1 MSGPHCAVMA
11 LQLGLVGFLVVG
23 ASVVLVAVG
32 VDETGAEVG
41 LDVTGAAV
49 GASVVLVV
57 GFSETTEDVG

>member
-1 MSGPHCAVMA
+1 MA

-41 LDVTGAAV
+41 FDVTWAAV

-57 GFSETTEDVG
+57 GFSVTTEDVGL